1 MGKGAEGGGGG
12 LNLTE
17 CLLGGQVRK
26 MLGDFSSV
34 LAILLGCGLDAFLGL
49 ATPKLMVPR
58 EFKVRAGRGGEREG
72 EEESWPAGGI
82 LRARSHPSPLP
93 PRFPVGASLQ
103 LVPSW

>member
-49 ATPKLMVPR
+49 ATPKLMGPR

-72 EEESWPAGGI
+72 EEGRGDKSYYIYIFDKWLFKKG
-82 LRARSHPSPLP
+82 LP
-93 PRFPVGASLQ
+93 
-103 LVPSW
+103 W

>member
-1 MGKGAEGGGGG
+1 MGKGAEGGGDG

-17 CLLGGQVRK
+17 CPLGGQVRK

-58 EFKVRAGRGGEREG
+58 EFKVRAGHGGERAKQG
-72 EEESWPAGGI
+72 QQTGP
-82 LRARSHPSPLP
+82 
-93 PRFPVGASLQ
+93 
-103 LVPSW
+103 